1 MSEREIPPEEQDRIA
16 RELAEELRRLRVE
29 DVLLSTLTT
38 VSSIAYRR
46 LGVMEGTQEDRDL
59 EQVRLGIETMTAL
72 TPVLERFVPAEL
84 VRDFNTSVANL
95 KLSYA
100 KVVSDE
106 GGSPERSGDEA
117 AASDGEPGA
126 KRGEPA
132 APDGEPSDS

>member
-59 EQVRLGIETMTAL
+59 EQVRLGIEMMTAL

-106 GGSPERSGDEA
+106 GGSPERSGEEA
-117 AASDGEPGA
+117 AASEPGA
-126 KRGEPA
+126 RPGEPA
-132 APDGEPSDS
+132 APDGEPSHS

>member
-1 MSEREIPPEEQDRIA
+1 M
-16 RELAEELRRLRVE
+16 E

-59 EQVRLGIETMTAL
+59 EQVRLAIETMTAL
-72 TPVLERFVPAEL
+72 TPVLERFVPTEL
-84 VRDFNTSVANL
+84 VRDFNASVANL

-106 GGSPERSGDEA
+106 SGSPA
-117 AASDGEPGA
+117 AAGETEA
-126 KRGEPA
+126 TDGEPA
-132 APDGEPSDS
+132 AGNGEPSDS

>member
-1 MSEREIPPEEQDRIA
+1 VSEQEIPPEEQEQIA

-59 EQVRLGIETMTAL
+59 EQVRLAIETMNAL
-72 TPVLERFVPAEL
+72 TPVLERFVPTEL
-84 VRDFNTSVANL
+84 VRDFNASVANL

-106 GGSPERSGDEA
+106 SGSPAAAGGTE
-117 AASDGEPGA
+117 AASDGEP
-126 KRGEPA
+126 A
-132 APDGEPSDS
+132 AGDGEPSDS

>member
-1 MSEREIPPEEQDRIA
+1 VSEQEIPPEEQERIA

-59 EQVRLGIETMTAL
+59 EQVRLAIETMTAL

-84 VRDFNTSVANL
+84 VRDFNASVANL

-106 GGSPERSGDEA
+106 SGSPAAAGETE
-117 AASDGEPGA
+117 AASDGEP
-126 KRGEPA
+126 A
-132 APDGEPSDS
+132 AGDGEPSDS

>member
-1 MSEREIPPEEQDRIA
+1 VSEREIPPEEQDRIA

-106 GGSPERSGDEA
+106 GRSPERSGEEA
-117 AASDGEPGA
+117 AASEPGGR
-126 KRGEPA
+126 RGEPA

>member
-1 MSEREIPPEEQDRIA
+1 VSEQEIPPEEQERIA

-59 EQVRLGIETMTAL
+59 EQVRLAIETMTAL

-84 VRDFNTSVANL
+84 VRDFNASVANL

-106 GGSPERSGDEA
+106 SRSPATAGETE
-117 AASDGEPGA
+117 AASDGEP
-126 KRGEPA
+126 A
-132 APDGEPSDS
+132 AGDGEPSDS

>member
-16 RELAEELRRLRVE
+16 REVAEELRRLRVE

-106 GGSPERSGDEA
+106 GGSPERSGEEA
-117 AASDGEPGA
+117 AASEPGA

>member
-1 MSEREIPPEEQDRIA
+1 MSEQEIPPEEQERIA

-59 EQVRLGIETMTAL
+59 EQVRLAIETMTAL

-84 VRDFNTSVANL
+84 VRDFNASVANL

-106 GGSPERSGDEA
+106 SGSPA
-117 AASDGEPGA
+117 AAGETEASSDGEP
-126 KRGEPA
+126 A
-132 APDGEPSDS
+132 AGDGEPSDS

>member
-1 MSEREIPPEEQDRIA
+1 VSEQEIPPEEQERIA
-16 RELAEELRRLRVE
+16 RDLAEELRRLRVE

-59 EQVRLGIETMTAL
+59 EQVRLAIETMTAL
-72 TPVLERFVPAEL
+72 TPVLERFVPTEL
-84 VRDFNTSVANL
+84 VRDFNASVANL

-106 GGSPERSGDEA
+106 SGSPAAAGETE
-117 AASDGEPGA
+117 AASDGEP
-126 KRGEPA
+126 A
-132 APDGEPSDS
+132 AGDGEPSDS